1 MLLAQSPAPAADL
14 LVLAFVAGFAVAALI
29 FWPLLRRSQRRSTS
43 HRGGS
48 SVGLRNRSTSASNSN
63 YVPAH
68 PPKSQ
73 PPKTQFSSVL
83 PLSDGQSG
91 SGGSYRLDINGAQ
104 NSEHRTEHENEQYSG
119 HHSAVGQSEQQA
131 VECDD
136 VVLGP
141 SELFQENHAA
151 GFAKARARI
160 ERLRAELDRL

>member
-29 FWPLLRRSQRRSTS
+29 FWPLLRRSQRRPAS

-48 SVGLRNRSTSASNSN
+48 SVGLRNRSKGASN
-63 YVPAH
+63 YVPVH
-68 PPKSQ
+68 PPKPQ

-83 PLSDGQSG
+83 PLSDGQQG
-91 SGGSYRLDINGAQ
+91 SGGSHRLDINSAQ
-104 NSEHRTEHENEQYSG
+104 NSEQRIENENEQYSG
-119 HHSAVGQSEQQA
+119 QHSAVGQSEQQT
-131 VECDD
+131 VEYDD